1 AGSSLGSNRLTTRAT
16 AQTILRAMDRVVV
29 RGSAPLEGSVRIE
42 GAKNSAL
49 KLMAASLMAPGRFVL
64 RNVPHIVD
72 VEIMSDLLLSVG
84 ADVRRTEDHVL
95 VIDVGDELTPEAP

>member
-1 AGSSLGSNRLTTRAT
+1 
-16 AQTILRAMDRVVV
+16 MV

-49 KLMAASLMAPGRFVL
+49 KLMAASLMAPGHFVL

-72 VEIMSDLLLSVG
+72 VEIMSDLLLSAG
-84 ADVRRTEDHVL
+84 ADVRRTEDHIL
-95 VIDVGDELTPEAP
+95 TIDVCKSAIARGRLGPSRCCRGRLPF